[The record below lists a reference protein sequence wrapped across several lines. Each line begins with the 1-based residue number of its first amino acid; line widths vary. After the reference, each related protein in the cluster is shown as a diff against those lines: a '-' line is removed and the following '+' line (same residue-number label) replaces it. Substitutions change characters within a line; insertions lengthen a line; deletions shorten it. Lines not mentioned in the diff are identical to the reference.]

1 MLLTADVA
9 EDVTEERTLAA
20 VEREDEAAEA
30 AEAADELSVDWA
42 LTLAKAAMARTRV
55 LVSCMVDVWL

>member
-20 VEREDEAAEA
+20 VEREDEA